1 MGGERVDATTLT
13 MRIPV
18 ARTVRANRATT
29 YGLAFDAL
37 GGPLV
42 AVCGLTGGAG
52 TTSLALLLANGAAR
66 ESTTP
71 VLLTE
76 ADPARAGLAALTGHA
91 TPRSLGALAAHL
103 HDKEAPRD
111 TFAELPTGL
120 RLIAAA
126 AQPAP
131 SVEHEEVATL
141 LTEARAAHGLV
152 IVDCGTSWTADSP
165 ALTNASHI
173 IWTTPATASAAT
185 RAARAL
191 DAVAPPPG
199 RACEALAVTR
209 LTPARAV
216 SVRSLR
222 RIARARCE
230 QLVLIDHDDA
240 LARGE
245 QPHGTAHGQALTSL
259 GGLLR
264 RQP

>member
-1 MGGERVDATTLT
+1 MDATTLT
-13 MRIPV
+13 MRIPL
-18 ARTVRANRATT
+18 ARTARADRATT

-52 TTSLALLLANGAAR
+52 TTTLALLLATCAAG
-66 ESTTP
+66 ESATP

-76 ADPARAGLAALTGHA
+76 ADPARAGLAALTGRA
-91 TPRSLGALAAHL
+91 TPRSLAALAAHL
-103 HDKEAPRD
+103 RDEEAPRD
-111 TFAELPTGL
+111 TFAELSTGL

-131 SVEHEEVATL
+131 RVERDEVGAL
-141 LTEARAAHGLV
+141 LSEARAAHGLV
-152 IVDCGTSWTADSP
+152 VVDCGTSWTAGSP

-173 IWTTPATASAAT
+173 VWTAPAMASAAT
-185 RAARAL
+185 RAAHAL

-199 RACEALAVTR
+199 RAHEALAVTR
-209 LTPARAV
+209 IRRARAV
-216 SVRSLR
+216 NVRTLR

-245 QPHGTAHGQALTSL
+245 QPRETAHGRALTSL
-259 GGLLR
+259 AGLLR

>member
-1 MGGERVDATTLT
+1 MDATTLT
-13 MRIPV
+13 MRIPL
-18 ARTVRANRATT
+18 ARTVRVNRATT

-37 GGPLV
+37 GGPLL

-52 TTSLALLLANGAAR
+52 TTTLALLLANCAAR

-76 ADPARAGLAALTGHA
+76 ADPARAGLAVLTGRA
-91 TPRSLGALAAHL
+91 SPRSLTALAAHL
-103 HDKEAPRD
+103 HDDQAPRD
-111 TFAELPTGL
+111 TFAELSTRL

-126 AQPAP
+126 AHPTP
-131 SVEHEEVATL
+131 RVEREHVGAL
-141 LTEARAAHGLV
+141 LTQARDAHGLV
-152 IVDCGTSWTADSP
+152 VVDCGTSWTADSS

-185 RAARAL
+185 RAAHAL

-199 RACEALAVTR
+199 RAHEALAATR
-209 LTPARAV
+209 ITGARAV
-216 SVRSLR
+216 NVRTLR
-222 RIARARCE
+222 RIARTRCE
-230 QLVLIDHDDA
+230 QLVLVDYDEA

-245 QPHGTAHGQALTSL
+245 PPRETAHARGLTSL
-259 GGLLR
+259 AGLLR